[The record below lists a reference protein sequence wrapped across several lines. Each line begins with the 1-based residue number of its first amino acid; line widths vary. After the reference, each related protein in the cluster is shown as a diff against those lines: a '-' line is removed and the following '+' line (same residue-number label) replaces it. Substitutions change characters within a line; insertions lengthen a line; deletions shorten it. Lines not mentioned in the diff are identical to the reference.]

1 MTFGIERSTTLH
13 CTLLHPE
20 KVSFHWRSVCDQ
32 PSLCSVQNSLSA
44 REKRER
50 LLLNVWTS
58 SVWLDVL
65 YMLLL
70 LLWFGRLFP
79 LTLSLFAALCC
90 AELSCSLQC
99 WTVLLDAVISSVHG
113 QITVCSILSGGGLH
127 DGEMAGGGA
136 RGREGERER
145 GRDGGRLCTDLLL
158 HKEDYLFINTP
169 IWTFAIFGCLSSLC
183 LCLRTYSINLMSV

>member
-1 MTFGIERSTTLH
+1 MYTCIKMIVYVCVCVHILTYYTCVIPLICPVDAVWSVFITSDLVCKMPFVIERSTTLH

-32 PSLCSVQNSLSA
+32 PSLCSVQNSVSA

-50 LLLNVWTS
+50 LLLNVWSS

-79 LTLSLFAALCC
+79 LTLSLFAALDVLNWAALFS
-90 AELSCSLQC
+90 AELFC
-99 WTVLLDAVISSVHG
+99 WML
-113 QITVCSILSGGGLH
+113 
-127 DGEMAGGGA
+127 
-136 RGREGERER
+136 
-145 GRDGGRLCTDLLL
+145 
-158 HKEDYLFINTP
+158 
-169 IWTFAIFGCLSSLC
+169 
-183 LCLRTYSINLMSV
+183 